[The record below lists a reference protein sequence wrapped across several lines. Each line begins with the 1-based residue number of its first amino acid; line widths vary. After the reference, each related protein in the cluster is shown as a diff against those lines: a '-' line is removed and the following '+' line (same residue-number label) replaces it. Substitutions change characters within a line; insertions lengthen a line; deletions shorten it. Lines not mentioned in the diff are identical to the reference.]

1 MERVRRF
8 DFVEDVRPLYQTA
21 NVVIVPTLVS
31 AGTNVKVL
39 EALAME
45 RAVVSTPSGAGGLG
59 LTHGQ
64 SIWLAEPAVEFA
76 QGIVTLLGDPDR
88 RRAIATEGRRIAEAQ
103 FGWEAIGEE
112 QRRLW
117 NSL

>member
-39 EALAME
+39 EALAMQ
-45 RAVVSTPSGAGGLG
+45 RAVVSTPSGAGGLA
-59 LTHGQ
+59 LTHRE
-64 SIWLAEPAVEFA
+64 SIWVAESAAEFA
-76 QGIVTLLGDPDR
+76 AGIVTLLNNSEQ
-88 RRAIATEGRRIAEAQ
+88 RRAIAKEGRRIAVAQ